1 MNYYRRQQEP
11 TGCVFLALLIWL
23 ISAAL
28 VVGFWALVAYG
39 IWTGIQ
45 YLQTH

>member
-1 MNYYRRQQEP
+1 VTRYRNDGP
-11 TGCVFLALLIWL
+11 IGCFLIFWLLSLVLAL
-23 ISAAL
+23 A
-28 VVGFWALVAYG
+28 FWGLVAYG